1 MAGLLDFLSAPESQ
15 LGLGLLAAAGSGQ
28 KFGPGLLSAV
38 QYADSQRKGDLQQK
52 LLQAQMDNYQSEIE
66 ARKLASVK
74 DARQQAWI
82 ERLMGGS
89 PTQGQGAGF
98 VGAGGS
104 PGAASGGGMSAPGAG
119 GQGGGILELA
129 RSLGIPE
136 QAIQADMAFNG
147 GKGIAAMIE
156 KNGGRDMQVTNGYA
170 YDKNRLGA
178 GFMPSLTTSQDGKT
192 SMTRIGP
199 DGMPIISAP
208 QGALETFNNYQ
219 SAQANYKPIKV
230 YNPATGREEY
240 TSEGAVVRG
249 NPAGRTQ
256 PDARSPAYAGGSRSA
271 AVNDQIEI
279 LRWEMNQPG
288 RTQAEKDGNAR
299 EIARL
304 QGLGPRGQTE
314 APTSLNYAA
323 GPSAQETARNESN
336 RAFGTNLAKLDSE
349 QLDNWRKGAEASHGI
364 LSTVDSLRRADAQG
378 AYSGGGSQAKLA
390 ASSIINGLTGYTPKG
405 FVGSELYNS
414 EAKKLILDKIK
425 TLGANPSNADREF
438 IEKTVPQLNT
448 SSEARARMADFMER
462 KAAESISLYQQADAY
477 ARQNSSLGGFNQFQQ
492 PQRPA
497 SPQGGKV
504 VDFSSLK

>member
-98 VGAGGS
+98 VGTGGS
-104 PGAASGGGMSAPGAG
+104 SGPTFGGGMPAAGG

-170 YDKNRLGA
+170 YDRNRLGA

-230 YNPATGREEY
+230 YNPGTGREEY

-249 NPAGRTQ
+249 AGGGGGQ
-256 PDARSPAYAGGSRSA
+256 QDIRSSAYAGGSRASA
-271 AVNDQIEI
+271 NQESIQI
-279 LRWEMNQPG
+279 LQMEMQQPG
-288 RTQAEKDGNAR
+288 RTQAEKDAISR

-304 QGLGPRGQTE
+304 QFMPKGQAA
-314 APTSLNYAA
+314 APSSGNYAA
-323 GPSAQETARNESN
+323 GPSAAEAVANEAN
-336 RAFGTNLAKLDSE
+336 RARAVDTSKADVVRDSAVIADQKSARKFLSILDQVDEVFKMKPTDSGLGSIRDSAMGFFGGSTKAGEAAQRLKALGGWLTANVPRMEGPQSNFDVANYQLMEADVANDKLPLERRLAAAQTIRQMLTPLAG
-349 QLDNWRKGAEASHGI
+349 QGQGGATGSW
-364 LSTVDSLRRADAQG
+364 G
-378 AYSGGGSQAKLA
+378 APVQGGG
-390 ASSIINGLTGYTPKG
+390 G
-405 FVGSELYNS
+405 F
-414 EAKKLILDKIK
+414 KIL
-425 TLGANPSNADREF
+425 GVE
-438 IEKTVPQLNT
+438 
-448 SSEARARMADFMER
+448 
-462 KAAESISLYQQADAY
+462 
-477 ARQNSSLGGFNQFQQ
+477 
-492 PQRPA
+492 
-497 SPQGGKV
+497 
-504 VDFSSLK
+504 

>member
-1 MAGLLDFLSAPESQ
+1 MAGLLDFLSSPESQ

-52 LLQAQMDNYQSEIE
+52 ILQAQMSNYESEIE
-66 ARKLASVK
+66 ARKLAAVK
-74 DARQQAWI
+74 DARQQAWM
-82 ERLMGGS
+82 EKLMGGA

-98 VGAGGS
+98 VSAGAPTGPTS
-104 PGAASGGGMSAPGAG
+104 AAPAGG

-129 RSLGIPE
+129 RTLGIPE

-230 YNPATGREEY
+230 YNPGTGREEY

-249 NPAGRTQ
+249 TGGGAGGGQ
-256 PDARSPAYAGGSRSA
+256 QDIRSSAYAGGSRASA
-271 AVNDQIEI
+271 NQESIQI
-279 LRWEMNQPG
+279 LQMEMQQPG
-288 RTQAEKDGNAR
+288 RTQAEKDAISR

-304 QGLGPRGQTE
+304 QFMPKGQAG
-314 APTSLNYAA
+314 APASGNYAA
-323 GPSAQETARNESN
+323 GPSASEAVANEAN
-336 RAFGTNLAKLDSE
+336 RARAVDTSKADVVRDSAVIADQKSARKFLSILDQVDEVFKMKPTDSGLGSMRDSAMGFFGGSTKAGEAAQRLKALGGWLTANVPRMEGPQSNFDVANYQVMAADVANDKLPLERRLAAAQTIRQMLTPLAGQS
-349 QLDNWRKGAEASHGI
+349 QGGATGSWG
-364 LSTVDSLRRADAQG
+364 TPNQ
-378 AYSGGGSQAKLA
+378 GGG
-390 ASSIINGLTGYTPKG
+390 G
-405 FVGSELYNS
+405 F
-414 EAKKLILDKIK
+414 KIL
-425 TLGANPSNADREF
+425 GVE
-438 IEKTVPQLNT
+438 
-448 SSEARARMADFMER
+448 
-462 KAAESISLYQQADAY
+462 
-477 ARQNSSLGGFNQFQQ
+477 
-492 PQRPA
+492 
-497 SPQGGKV
+497 
-504 VDFSSLK
+504 